1 MTEQEWLDNNQLSL
15 DIWHKKY
22 QNGNE
27 TFEEWLDRVSGKN
40 EEIKELI
47 RKKKFLFGGRI
58 LSNRGTTNGCLAN
71 CYSLGFVEDDLKDI
85 LKTNSDLALTFKAQG
100 GQGIS
105 LSKIRPKGTKIRGIY
120 ESDGIVPFMEMF
132 NTTTKSISQGGH
144 RRGALMLSLDVWHKE
159 AKEFIHIKSDL
170 NKINNANLSL
180 EIDDEF
186 MQAVEKYYETGEVIT
201 KHIVRDY
208 SGNKVEY
215 DVTPIELY
223 KDICKHAHD
232 YAEPG
237 ILFVDRLRNYN
248 LMQNHPTYKVETT
261 NACSE
266 QPLNKHGACILSS
279 FNLSEYVIEP
289 FTQNSKFDFSSLTQ
303 DINAVIR
310 AMDDI
315 VTENESLHILEEQK
329 KSAHDYRNIGIGIM
343 GLADALVKLGYTYG
357 DEDSLEFAQTVI
369 TSMFRGAVLS
379 DIELAQE
386 RGSFPCFD
394 PIMFDSDIMKKGFSK
409 EEIQELINRQYGFR
423 NCSLLSIAPTGSIGT
438 MLNISTGVEPFFALS
453 YKRKTLSL
461 HGDKEEYYDVN
472 IKAIDEYRKVHP
484 GGELPEYFVT
494 SADIP
499 YKKRIRMQAAL
510 QELCDTAISSTC
522 NLPAS
527 ATYED
532 VEKIYLEAWKS
543 GCKGFTIYVEGSRDA
558 VLSTGNKPKEIPVT
572 TAPKRPPVLPCDIHK
587 VRVKGEYFIVC
598 VGLYEDKPYEVFV
611 FRLKNNITLTES
623 RGTITK
629 VRKGVYNLNSKDLII
644 NNLLNTDI
652 SIEEKAATLYSSMLL
667 RHGISIKYIIKTAKK
682 VNNNIASFSSAMC
695 RVLSKYL
702 PAETVGTCPECGG
715 KLINEGGCQHC
726 ESCSYSKCE

>member
-1 MTEQEWLDNNQLSL
+1 MTEQEWLNNNQLSL

-40 EEIKELI
+40 GEIKRLI
-47 RKKKFLFGGRI
+47 REKKFIFGGRI

-85 LKTNSDLALTFKAQG
+85 LKTNTDLALTFKAQG

-120 ESDGIVPFMEMF
+120 DSDGIVPFMEMF

-159 AKEFIHIKSDL
+159 AKDFIHIKSDL

-180 EIDDEF
+180 EIDDDF
-186 MQAVEKYYETGEVIT
+186 MWDVKQYYATGEVIT
-201 KHIVRDY
+201 RHIVREY
-208 SGNKVEY
+208 NGNKVEY

-237 ILFVDRLRNYN
+237 ILFVNRLRNYN
-248 LMQNHPTYKVETT
+248 LMEYHPTYKVETT

-266 QPLNKHGACILSS
+266 QPLCKHGACILSS
-279 FNLSEYVIEP
+279 FNLSEYIRNP
-289 FTQNSKFDFSSLTQ
+289 FTNTAYFDYNSFAD
-303 DINAVIR
+303 DIKTVVR

-315 VTENESLHILEEQK
+315 VTENDSLHIIEEQK
-329 KSAHDYRNIGIGIM
+329 KAAAMYRNIGIGIM
-343 GLADALVKLGYTYG
+343 GLADALVKLGKTYG
-357 DEDSLEFAQTVI
+357 DYWAVQFARSVMWF
-369 TSMFRGAVLS
+369 MFRQAVFA
-379 DIELAQE
+379 DIELAKE
-386 RGSFPCFD
+386 RGAFPGFD
-394 PIMFDSDIMKKGFSK
+394 PSMFQSNILRNVLTEK
-409 EEIQELINRQYGFR
+409 EINSLIEEGAAFR

-438 MLNISTGVEPFFALS
+438 MLDVSTGVEPFFALS

-472 IKAIDEYRKVHP
+472 IKAVDEYRKVHP
-484 GGELPEYFVT
+484 GGKLPKYFIT
-494 SADIP
+494 SSEIP
-499 YKKRIRMQAAL
+499 YHNRIKMQAAM
-510 QELCDTAISSTC
+510 QTHCDTAISSTC

-532 VEKIYLEAWKS
+532 IEKLYLEAWES
-543 GCKGFTIYVEGSRDA
+543 GCKGFTVYVEGSRDA
-558 VLSTGNKPKEIPVT
+558 VLSTGKKPAEIPNT
-572 TAPKRPPVLPCDIHK
+572 LAPKRPRVLPCHIHK
-587 VRVKGEYFIVC
+587 IKVKKENFIVC
-598 VGLYEDKPYEVFV
+598 VGLYESKPYEVFV
-611 FRLKNNITLTES
+611 FRLNNDVSLTTNE
-623 RGTITK
+623 GTITK
-629 VRKGVYNLNSKDLII
+629 IKKGTYKLESNDLII
-644 NNLLNTDI
+644 SNLLNTDI

-667 RHGISIKYIIKTAKK
+667 RHGVPIKYIIKTAKK
-682 VNNNIASFSSAMC
+682 VNSNIVSFSSAMC
-695 RVLSKYL
+695 RVLSAYL
-702 PAETVGTCPECGG
+702 PVDTEGKCPNCGG
-715 KLINEGGCQHC
+715 KIINEGGCCHC
-726 ESCSYSKCE
+726 ESCEWSQCD